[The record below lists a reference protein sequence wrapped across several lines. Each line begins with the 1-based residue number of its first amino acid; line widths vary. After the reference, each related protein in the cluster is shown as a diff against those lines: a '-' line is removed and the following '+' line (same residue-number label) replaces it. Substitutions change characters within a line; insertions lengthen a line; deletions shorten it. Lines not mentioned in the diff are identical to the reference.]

1 MPSSVYI
8 APLGQGSWQGAEE
21 KVALDT
27 TRSHLFWG
35 WFGALDHPISAAK
48 HLCQILGAFETHTG
62 KSSLQTLLALGLVW
76 MTGVQICG
84 SG

>member
-1 MPSSVYI
+1 MAIPVVKSEVV
-8 APLGQGSWQGAEE
+8 QGSWPQ
-21 KVALDT
+21 
-27 TRSHLFWG
+27 HL
-35 WFGALDHPISAAK
+35 SQNTAAK